1 MSTTRAPA
9 TGALQR
15 GRPGRLLA
23 TAGCLAVLTVA
34 GCSSPD
40 RVTAD
45 RPEPAGRVAP
55 ESVAD
60 VSAAGVEDSVRAM
73 LDRRARA
80 RRDGDA
86 TAWGATVHAAASKDQ
101 ATVFGR
107 LSRLPLDRWAEQLTS
122 IRPGPSGSWRAEV
135 LVRYRF
141 DGDRQDALV
150 RTVLDLSPGLLVR
163 GSTTTPL
170 PPWEIEAVRAVSED
184 TTLVVGGAAPHVLCR
199 YADEADRAATSV
211 GFLLNQP
218 APRVVLVVPADWD
231 QARRMVGAGVGRG
244 LAAVTTSLE
253 LANGPAGPVR
263 VIADPDVLAGLDP
276 QTRTA
281 VLGHEAFH
289 VATAGLGAVPL
300 WLSEGLADY
309 AGYRES
315 GITLERA
322 SAGLQAQVSRRGVPA
337 ELPDDTAFGD
347 GGRATL
353 AYEGAHVAVAM
364 LVAEHGEDR
373 VVSLYRRVAD
383 DGPQSLD
390 AAMREV
396 LGTDLAAVTA
406 AWQAEVAD
414 AGN

>member
-1 MSTTRAPA
+1 
-9 TGALQR
+9 
-15 GRPGRLLA
+15 
-23 TAGCLAVLTVA
+23 
-34 GCSSPD
+34 
-40 RVTAD
+40 VTAD

-60 VSAAGVEDSVRAM
+60 VTSAEVENAVREM
-73 LDRRARA
+73 LHRRDRARQE
-80 RRDGDA
+80 GDA
-86 TAWGATVHAAASKDQ
+86 TVWRATVDAAAQ
-101 ATVFGR
+101 EGQVTVFGR
-107 LSRLPLDRWAEQLTS
+107 LLRLPLDRWAEELTS
-122 IRPGPSGSWRAEV
+122 IRPGPSRSWRAEV

-141 DGDRQDALV
+141 EGDRQDALA
-150 RTVLDLSPGLLVR
+150 RAVLDLSPGLLVR

-170 PPWEIEAVRAVSED
+170 PLWEIEAVRAVSGD
-184 TTLVVGGAAPHVLCR
+184 TTLVVGGAAPQVLRR
-199 YADEADRAATSV
+199 YADEADRAASSV
-211 GFLLNQP
+211 GSLLNRP

-231 QARRMVGAGVGRG
+231 QARRMVGAGIGRG

-253 LANGPAGPVR
+253 PADVPAGPVR

-289 VATAGLGAVPL
+289 VATVGLGAVPL

-322 SAGLQAQVSRRGVPA
+322 SAGLRTQVRRDGVPA
-337 ELPDDTAFGD
+337 GLPDDAAFGD
-347 GGRATL
+347 AGRTTL

-364 LVAEHGEDR
+364 LVAEHGEDPI
-373 VVSLYRRVAD
+373 VSLYRRVAR

-390 AAMREV
+390 AALREL

-406 AWQAEVAD
+406 AWRAEVAG
-414 AGN
+414 AGD

>member
-1 MSTTRAPA
+1 
-9 TGALQR
+9 
-15 GRPGRLLA
+15 
-23 TAGCLAVLTVA
+23 
-34 GCSSPD
+34 
-40 RVTAD
+40 VTAD
-45 RPEPAGRVAP
+45 RPEPAGRAAP

-60 VSAAGVEDSVRAM
+60 VTSLEVEDAVRVM

-80 RRDGDA
+80 RREGDA
-86 TAWGATVHAAASKDQ
+86 TAWGATVDVGASEGQ
-101 ATVFGR
+101 ATAFGQ
-107 LSRLPLDRWAEQLTS
+107 LIRLPLDRWAEELTS
-122 IRPGPSGSWRAEV
+122 IRPGPGGSWRADV

-141 DGDRQDALV
+141 DGDRQDAIV
-150 RTVLDLSPGLLVR
+150 RAVLDLSPGLLVR

-170 PPWEIEAVRAVSED
+170 PPWEIESVRAVSGD
-184 TTLVVGGAAPHVLCR
+184 TSLVVGGAAPQVLRR
-199 YADEADRAATSV
+199 YADEADRAASSV
-211 GFLLNQP
+211 GSLLDRP

-231 QARRMVGAGVGRG
+231 QAQRMVGAAVGRG

-253 LANGPAGPVR
+253 PADLPAGPVR
-263 VIADPDVLAGLDP
+263 VLADPGVLTGLDP

-289 VATAGLGAVPL
+289 VATAGLGVVPL

-315 GITLERA
+315 GIALERA
-322 SAGLQAQVSRRGVPA
+322 SAGLQEQVRRYGVPA
-337 ELPDDTAFGD
+337 ELPDDAAFGD
-347 GGRATL
+347 AGRSTL

-364 LVAEHGEDR
+364 LVAEHGEGR
-373 VVSLYRRVAD
+373 IVSLYRRVAG

-390 AAMREV
+390 AALRDV
-396 LGTDLAAVTA
+396 LGTDLSAVTA